1 MKIAGI
7 DYGSKLAGTTVIAY
21 FEGDQII
28 IRQSEKK
35 SDADRFLQEVVGEEG
50 LDNLFI
56 DAPLSLPRAYF
67 GQGQDFFYRSCDREL
82 GAMSPMFLG
91 GLTARA
97 MKLQHQWE
105 DLGIQCY
112 ETYPA
117 QTAKRLDLIDK
128 GYKKEVENIPK
139 VLELINVGLGKSLPP
154 ITNWHQ
160 FDALLALIAAN
171 RYQSNSHQTVGDP
184 SEGCIYI

>member
-1 MKIAGI
+1 MKIAGV
-7 DYGSKLAGTTVIAY
+7 DYGSKLAGTTVIA
-21 FEGDQII
+21 FSTGEDIS
-28 IRQSEKK
+28 IRQSEKNQ
-35 SDADRFLQEVVGEEG
+35 DADLFLQQIVQEEE
-50 LDNLFI
+50 LDTLFI
-56 DAPLSLPRAYF
+56 DAPLSLPKAYF

-97 MKLQHQWE
+97 MKLQHQWKG
-105 DLGIQCY
+105 LGIQCF

-117 QTAKRLDLIDK
+117 QTAKRLDLINK

-139 VLELINVGLGKSLPP
+139 VLKLISAALGRGLPT

-160 FDALLALIAAN
+160 VDALLALIAAN
-171 RYQSNSHQTVGDP
+171 RYQSNTHQTVGNP
-184 SEGCIYI
+184 SEGCIYL